1 MDRETSPSEEAP
13 ARRAET
19 KQKPWEEPRLTRHG
33 DLEKVTG
40 QGLLANTSH
49 LPSDPGEDF

>member
-33 DLEKVTG
+33 DLERVTG
-40 QGLLANTSH
+40 QGLLANTSQ
-49 LPSDPGEDF
+49 LPPDPGEDF

>member
-1 MDRETSPSEEAP
+1 MDRESNRSEEAP
-13 ARRAET
+13 ERRTGT

-40 QGLLANTSH
+40 QGLLANTSQ
-49 LPSDPGEDF
+49 LPPDPGEDF